1 MRPYW
6 ESHDGETTVTLY
18 QADVLE
24 ALRELPA
31 ESVQCVVT
39 SPPYYGLRD
48 YGVEGQIGLEATPE
62 EYVDKL
68 VEVFRE
74 VRRVLRSDG
83 VLWLNLGDSYA
94 SKTKGSGGPSEIQP
108 INRGSRFTPVTFDI
122 SSAGLKPKDLIGIP
136 WRVAF
141 ALQEDGWWLRCDVI
155 WAKPKCLPESVTDRP
170 TRSHEY
176 VFLLA
181 KNERYFYDADA
192 IREPHSEASI
202 RRWGKGGEDTNNTKY
217 DKDELNTGVG
227 NLRNGSNP
235 LNPSGRNKRSVW
247 WIATEPF
254 PESHFAV
261 FPEELPRLCIL
272 AGTSP
277 MACPKCG
284 APWKRIVGREKNPNR
299 DVEHERRINAERT
312 GRRDGKVPGPSGQ
325 LDRTYT
331 IGFAP
336 ACTCVGND
344 GSGKC
349 VVLDPFAGSGTTLLV
364 AQRLGRNSI
373 GIELNPDYCEIA
385 KRRIERE
392 HSQLRLVM

>member
-6 ESHDGETTVTLY
+6 SSHNGETTVTLY
-18 QADVLE
+18 QADVLD

-62 EYVDKL
+62 EYVGNL

-74 VRRVLRSDG
+74 VRRVLRPDG
-83 VLWLNLGDSYA
+83 VLWLNLGDSYN
-94 SKTKGSGGPSEIQP
+94 GSGGAGGDYNKGGLKEGQP
-108 INRGSRFTPVTFDI
+108 RYPGRRI
-122 SSAGLKPKDLIGIP
+122 SGLKPKDLIGIP

-141 ALQEDGWWLRCDVI
+141 ALQKDGWWLRSDII
-155 WAKPKCLPESVTDRP
+155 WAKPNPMPESVTDRP
-170 TRSHEY
+170 TRAHEY

-181 KNERYFYDADA
+181 KSERYFYDANA
-192 IREPHSEASI
+192 IREPLAESTVNREEKGYKHAFASQFKGSPHDK
-202 RRWGKGGEDTNNTKY
+202 RHVDGKVLTKISSSA
-217 DKDELNTGVG
+217 
-227 NLRNGSNP
+227 GS
-235 LNPSGRNKRSVW
+235 NKRSVW

-385 KRRIERE
+385 KRRISAE
-392 HSQLRLVM
+392 HSQLRLAIGVKA